1 MSKHR
6 KQEVP
11 FKSSSIITT
20 VLYIGV
26 LTILVAFS
34 YRYFSLKGTNY
45 TSVPKKMM
53 INFVPKDYDYN
64 LDTKATLAILSHPRR
79 YRRQFDELIYDMNMS
94 IINHVANRMNFPDSL
109 MMKLPVTYE
118 QHHDYLKNLYYNDYI
133 ALKDTSDVE
142 NNTWYNDESTN
153 SSEIFNEV
161 ASKYTCFLVN
171 HVVSTLLDSKDGA
184 LIGKGA
190 KVETPCSIAT
200 AEALKPMLKRLR
212 KTAEIRDFSASKGML
227 KEKVE
232 SAITELATMEVRDK
246 KGINKQLQT
255 KIWGYPVSSTD
266 IEISAISILKVGF
279 KLNDFFK
286 ISVRP
291 KSKKVIVSL
300 PEPKI
305 LSHEVY
311 PKIEKLD
318 VGWMRELE
326 KADFNKNFN
335 VLRKAFREEAINSD
349 IFDKSKIQAKEIISL
364 ILQPIVSKL
373 GRDYQIKTQFTKAQE
388 KEPKILSM
396 VSLFL

>member
-11 FKSSSIITT
+11 FKSSSTITT

-279 KLNDFFK
+279 KLDDFFK

-373 GRDYQIKTQFTKAQE
+373 GRDYQIETQFTKALE